1 LQQEVIVMSQ
11 QDTGGAENRR
21 FQRFDVDCRVKVIRR
36 HHGNTAVHFGRANN
50 ISIGG
55 MMLVVPTELNGGETV
70 DLEFNLPHMSEVLR
84 LRAIVRHRF
93 GDYSYGIEFR
103 EMTDQTRQTIT
114 RMCETLSVL

>member
-1 LQQEVIVMSQ
+1 MKEPDL
-11 QDTGGAENRR
+11 GGIENRR
-21 FQRFDVDCRVKVIRR
+21 FQRFDVDCRVKVVRKHMGETTI
-36 HHGNTAVHFGRANN
+36 HYGRASN

-55 MMLVVPTELNGGETV
+55 IMLVAPVELDGGESIG
-70 DLEFNLPHMSEVLR
+70 LEFNLPHMTGALQ

-103 EMTDQTRQTIT
+103 EMTEQTRQTIT

>member
-1 LQQEVIVMSQ
+1 MKQPDV
-11 QDTGGAENRR
+11 GGIENRR
-21 FQRFDVDCRVKVIRR
+21 FQRYDVDCRVKVVRK
-36 HHGNTAVHFGRANN
+36 HLGESTVHYGRASN

-55 MMLVVPTELNGGETV
+55 IMLVAPIDLDGGESIG
-70 DLEFNLPHMSEVLR
+70 LEFNLPHSSEVLR

-103 EMTDQTRQTIT
+103 EMTDQTRQSIT